1 MKKNI
6 LVIFMLMSC
15 MAFMHSSCKKD
26 NVINHHEG
34 NNGEI
39 PLSDSGI
46 DKKYLAEG
54 FITGDLY
61 RVVII
66 SPKDAGAADLDNIA
80 DRAKKRARVS
90 LEQSLTAS
98 NIPRD
103 RNTRAEILLLIDANG
118 RLEKKD
124 FETPKYDIYY
134 FDISRKNLKNY
145 LKNVSSQK

>member
-6 LVIFMLMSC
+6 IVILMLMFS
-15 MAFMHSSCKKD
+15 MVLLQSSCKKD
-26 NVINHHEG
+26 NIINNHDG

-54 FITGDLY
+54 FISGDLY
-61 RVVII
+61 RVVIVT
-66 SPKDAGAADLDNIA
+66 PKEADAADMDAITA
-80 DRAKKRARVS
+80 RARKRARVS
-90 LEQSLTAS
+90 LEQSLAAI

-103 RNTRAEILLLIDANG
+103 RNTRAEILKVIDTNG

-124 FETPKYDIYY
+124 FETVKYDIYY
-134 FDISRKNLKNY
+134 FDISKKNLKNY
-145 LKNVSSQK
+145 LKNASTQR